1 MKAKRL
7 LTALLFAVLVS
18 GLFTF
23 WLSRRVAKA
32 AQVDV
37 PHKQLYVAA
46 AKTLEAGEQLKPG
59 SLELVAW
66 SAPTP
71 LTGGFS
77 KIADVAGRIV
87 LYPLPKGEPILERQ
101 LAAAGSG
108 AGLTAKIPSGMRAI
122 SVRSDEVVGVAG
134 FLLPGTHVDVLMT
147 YHSVAAPEPQTLTAL
162 QDVVVLAAG
171 QQIQPQADG
180 KPISVNVVTL
190 LLKPEDAEKL
200 VLATSLGG
208 IYFVLRNGADEEQAL
223 SPPVGLRQLPA
234 RLHHPPT
241 REPCAHGNFTPSP
254 ATRWKP
260 SWGISK
266 WSMVFTEAR
275 RLKGRMGCLEPRLA
289 ALVSVALAAPATRKP
304 RRQFLSQRQLLPHLS
319 GWPTM

>member
-1 MKAKRL
+1 MKAKRM
-7 LTALLFAVLVS
+7 LTALLLAVLVS

-32 AQVDV
+32 ARVNVRQ
-37 PHKQLYVAA
+37 KQRYVAA
-46 AKTLEAGEQLKPG
+46 GKALDAGEVLKPG
-59 SLELVAW
+59 SLELVEWA
-66 SAPTP
+66 APAP
-71 LTGGFS
+71 LAGGFT
-77 KIADVAGRIV
+77 KIEDAAGRVV

-101 LAAAGSG
+101 LAAAGAG
-108 AGLTAKIPSGMRAI
+108 AGITAKIPSGMRAI

-147 YHSVAAPEPQTLTAL
+147 YHSVSSPEPQTLTAL

-223 SPPVGLRQLPA
+223 SSPVGLTQLA
-234 RLHHPPT
+234 GASAFSR
-241 REPCAHGNFTPSP
+241 TP
-254 ATRWKP
+254 
-260 SWGISK
+260 
-266 WSMVFTEAR
+266 E
-275 RLKGRMGCLEPRLA
+275 
-289 ALVSVALAAPATRKP
+289 AAPIAKLTHPKP
-304 RRQFLSQRQLLPHLS
+304 KPYEVETILGDKQVVN
-319 GWPTM
+319 

>member
-7 LTALLFAVLVS
+7 LTALMIALLVS

-32 AQVDV
+32 ARVNV
-37 PHKQLYVAA
+37 PQKHLYVAA
-46 AKTLEAGEQLKPG
+46 GKPLDAGEALKPG
-59 SLELVAW
+59 SLQLVEWPA
-66 SAPTP
+66 STP
-71 LTGGFS
+71 LTGGFTR
-77 KIADVAGRIV
+77 IDEVAGRIV
-87 LYPLPKGEPILERQ
+87 LYPLPQGEPILERQ
-101 LAAAGSG
+101 LAAAGAG
-108 AGLTAKIPSGMRAI
+108 AGLTASIPSGMRAI

-147 YHSVAAPEPQTLTAL
+147 YHSTVAPEPQTLTVL

-171 QQIQPQADG
+171 QQVHPEPDG

-223 SPPVGLRQLPA
+223 SPPVGLTQLA
-234 RLHHPPT
+234 GTSALS
-241 REPCAHGNFTPSP
+241 PSQG
-254 ATRWKP
+254 A
-260 SWGISK
+260 
-266 WSMVFTEAR
+266 
-275 RLKGRMGCLEPRLA
+275 
-289 ALVSVALAAPATRKP
+289 AAPITKLLHPKP
-304 RRQFLSQRQLLPHLS
+304 RQYTVETILGDKQVVSSF
-319 GWPTM
+319 

>member
-32 AQVDV
+32 ARVDA
-37 PHKQLYVAA
+37 PKKQLYVAA
-46 AKTLEAGEQLKPG
+46 GKALDAGEMLKPG
-59 SLELVAW
+59 NLQLVEW
-66 SAPTP
+66 PIQTP
-71 LTGGFS
+71 LTGGFA
-77 KIADVAGRIV
+77 KVEEAAGRVV
-87 LYPLPKGEPILERQ
+87 LYPLPKGELILERQ

-108 AGLTAKIPSGMRAI
+108 AGLTAKIPPGMRAI

-147 YHSVAAPEPQTLTAL
+147 YHSMTAPEPQTLTAL

-208 IYFVLRNGADEEQAL
+208 IHFVLRNGADGGQAL
-223 SPPVGLRQLPA
+223 SPPVGLTQLAGAPA
-234 RLHHPPT
+234 
-241 REPCAHGNFTPSP
+241 P
-254 ATRWKP
+254 ASDP
-260 SWGISK
+260 
-266 WSMVFTEAR
+266 A
-275 RLKGRMGCLEPRLA
+275 A
-289 ALVSVALAAPATRKP
+289 ALVAPITKP
-304 RRQFLSQRQLLPHLS
+304 TNPRPKPYEVQTILGDKRVVNDFH
-319 GWPTM
+319 

>member
-7 LTALLFAVLVS
+7 LMALLFAVLVS

-32 AQVDV
+32 ARVDV
-37 PHKQLYVAA
+37 PKKQLYVAS
-46 AKTLEAGEQLKPG
+46 AKALDAGEQLKPG
-59 SLELVAW
+59 SLQLVEWPA
-66 SAPTP
+66 ATP

-77 KIADVAGRIV
+77 KIDEVAGRIV

-101 LAAAGSG
+101 LAAAGAG

-147 YHSVAAPEPQTLTAL
+147 YHSVTAPEPQTLTAL

-223 SPPVGLRQLPA
+223 SPPVGLTAAGRRSRCCPRPRSGNAGEQTIAPQA
-234 RLHHPPT
+234 QAVRGGDHP
-241 REPCAHGNFTPSP
+241 G
-254 ATRWKP
+254 
-260 SWGISK
+260 
-266 WSMVFTEAR
+266 
-275 RLKGRMGCLEPRLA
+275 
-289 ALVSVALAAPATRKP
+289 
-304 RRQFLSQRQLLPHLS
+304 
-319 GWPTM
+319 